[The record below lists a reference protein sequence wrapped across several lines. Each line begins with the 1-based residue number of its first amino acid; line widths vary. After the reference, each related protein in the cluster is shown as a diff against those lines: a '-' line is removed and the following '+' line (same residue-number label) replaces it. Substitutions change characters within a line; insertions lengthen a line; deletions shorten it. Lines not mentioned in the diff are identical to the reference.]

1 MGTLVVRTAN
11 KGRSVDI
18 YFSFQAA
25 LCFSI
30 AHILIRRGLVGSNA
44 MTGSF
49 ISLSMSAVVLWAL
62 VPFFAS
68 LSDLSNPALLIFIAA
83 GILAPG
89 IGRTLSYVGIEKIGV
104 ARSVPIANS
113 SPIFASV
120 FAVIFLA
127 EAWVLQNR
135 VGTLLVISGVVI
147 LSVAKP
153 AQGEWRKLDVIYPL
167 IGAVAFGGSAILRK
181 AGLAVV
187 DSPVL
192 AAAVTAGAAA
202 LFSFTLLQI
211 RGGAQ
216 AFKLSRRSAAW
227 LFPAGFINTAATL
240 SVFYALSYGKVV
252 IVEPLVS
259 SNPVMTLLLAAIF
272 LRDVEVLNLRVIIGA
287 LLTVG
292 GTILVVSAR

>member
-1 MGTLVVRTAN
+1 VE
-11 KGRSVDI
+11 I

-44 MTGSF
+44 MTGAS
-49 ISLSMSAVVLWAL
+49 ISLFMSAAVLWCL
-62 VPFFAS
+62 VPFFVS
-68 LSDLSNPALLIFIAA
+68 LSALWTPSIVIFVIA
-83 GILAPG
+83 GIFAPG

-127 EAWVLQNR
+127 EAWLLQNI

-147 LSVAKP
+147 LSMARP
-153 AQGEWRKLDVIYPL
+153 AVGEWRKWDVIYPL
-167 IGAVAFGGSAILRK
+167 VGAMAFGASAIMRK
-181 AGLAVV
+181 AGLDFVNV
-187 DSPVL
+187 PLL
-192 AAAVTAGAAA
+192 AAAVTAGSAAI
-202 LFSFTLLQI
+202 FSLILLQI
-211 RGGAQ
+211 QGDKV
-216 AFKLSRRSAAW
+216 AFKLTRRSATW
-227 LFPAGFINTAATL
+227 LLTAGAFNTAAML

-259 SNPVMTLLLAAIF
+259 SNPVLTLLLTSIF
-272 LRDVEVLNLRVIIGA
+272 LRDVEALSVRVIFGA
-287 LLTVG
+287 LLTVA
-292 GTILVVSAR
+292 GTILVVTVK

>member
-1 MGTLVVRTAN
+1 
-11 KGRSVDI
+11 VDI

-30 AHILIRRGLVGSNA
+30 AHILIRRGLAQSNA

-49 ISLSMSAVVLWAL
+49 ISLSMSALVLWAL

-68 LSDLSNPALLIFIAA
+68 VSALRAPALLIFIAA

-113 SPIFASV
+113 SPIFASI

-127 EAWVLQNR
+127 EAWVLQNIL
-135 VGTLLVISGVVI
+135 GTLLVISGVVI

-153 AQGEWRKLDVIYPL
+153 AQGEWRKLDIVFPL
-167 IGAVAFGGSAILRK
+167 IGAMAFGGSAILRK
-181 AGLAVV
+181 AGLEFV

-202 LFSFTLLQI
+202 VFSFTLLQI
-211 RGGAQ
+211 RGGKQ
-216 AFKLSRRSAAW
+216 AFKLTRRSAAW
-227 LFPAGFINTAATL
+227 LFAAGLINTAAML
-240 SVFYALSYGKVV
+240 SVFYALSHGKVV

-259 SNPVMTLLLAAIF
+259 SNPVLTLLFTAIF
-272 LRDVEVLNLRVIIGA
+272 LRDVEVLSLRVIMGG
-287 LLTVG
+287 LLTVI
-292 GTILVVSAR
+292 GTILVVAAR